1 MTLSAVEKTIQELD
15 GILVNFMNEHKLPGL
30 AVGIV
35 QDGKLVAEK
44 YLGYADLDKK
54 ENVSPE
60 TIFRIGSISK
70 TFTGVGIMQL
80 WEQGK
85 LDLDDPVNKYLKTY
99 KVQHVDPAAP
109 PVTIRH
115 MLTHTSGIGEVTSLL
130 DFLKPVAG
138 LGAKP
143 ETPEVPLSEYY
154 KGCLRPEVY
163 PGEKWAYAN
172 HAFATLGQIIE
183 DVSGLPFAEYMREF
197 VFAPLGMSDSS
208 FLLTETL
215 RSRLAKAYDFKKG
228 HFAPVEYLR
237 IEVPAA
243 GSVFS
248 NVQEMSKYVAAL
260 MNDGANENGQIVKP
274 ETLELMFTPQLDFDE
289 RLGVNIGLYFVMTRF
304 GEHRISW
311 HNGGWPG
318 FVSSMFIA
326 PDDKLGV
333 LVFTNTTS
341 PAPDLIAMQL
351 LRKMLGEPEPTTLVP
366 DPKVLEAP
374 HDWPALCGFYG
385 PKKGFLTNLR
395 IWGNYGG
402 EMEVLT
408 RENHLVLR
416 SLTGSLAKGI
426 TLYRAANDQRL
437 LYKGVTGKSV
447 ITVLFGTNAEGEVTR
462 LQTGPEVYY
471 KRPLVKSLRFKVMAL
486 ASSIGGL
493 VLALFLKKILRKK

>member
-1 MTLSAVEKTIQELD
+1 MILSAVEKTIQELEST
-15 GILVNFMNEHKLPGL
+15 LVEMMNEHKLPGL

-44 YLGYADLDKK
+44 YLGHSDLENKK
-54 ENVSPE
+54 SVDPQ

-143 ETPEVPLSEYY
+143 EAPEIPLGEYY

-172 HAFATLGQIIE
+172 HAYATLGQIIE
-183 DVSGLPFAEYMREF
+183 DVSGLPFAEYMREH
-197 VFAPLGMSDSS
+197 VFAPLGMTDSD

-215 RSRLAKAYDFKKG
+215 RSRLANAYDFKKG
-228 HFAPVEYLR
+228 RFDPVEYLR

-243 GSVFS
+243 GSIFS

-260 MNDGANENGQIVKP
+260 MNDGSNENGRIVKP

-289 RLGVNIGLYFVMTRF
+289 RLEMNMGLYFVLTQF
-304 GEHRISW
+304 GQHRIAW

-318 FVSSMFIA
+318 FVSSMFVA
-326 PDDKLGV
+326 PDDRLGV
-333 LVFTNTTS
+333 LVFTNTSS

-351 LRKMLGEPEPTTLVP
+351 MRKMLGEPEPTSLVP
-366 DPKVLEAP
+366 DPQVLEAP

-385 PKKGFLTNLR
+385 PKKGLLTNLR
-395 IWGNYGG
+395 LWGAYGG
-402 EMEVLT
+402 EVEVLS
-408 RENHLVLR
+408 RGNHLTLR
-416 SLTGSLAKGI
+416 SLAGSFTKGI
-426 TLYRAANDQRL
+426 TLHRAAKDTRL
-437 LYKGVTGKSV
+437 LYKGVAGKSV
-447 ITVLFGTNAEGEVTR
+447 ITVLFITNSEGEVTR
-462 LQTGPEVYY
+462 LQIGPNVFY
-471 KRPLVKSLRFKVMAL
+471 KRPLVQSLRFKVMAL
-486 ASSIGGL
+486 AGSLAGL
-493 VLALFLKKILRKK
+493 VATLILKKILHKK